1 MSKLGRKPITIPEDV
16 KVTYD
21 NETVKVTGPKGELEY
36 KLRLDCD
43 IEIKDNLLKIIPKR
57 DDKFSKSLFGLTRAK
72 IQNMVIGV
80 KDGFK
85 KVLELI
91 GVGFRA
97 ELAGDKL
104 ILNLGFSHP
113 VEIKVQKDIELKV
126 EKNKIKISGSDKEKV
141 GQIAAKIRAIKPP
154 EPYKGKGIKYAQE
167 IIKKKPG
174 KMVAK
179 TEGEGA

>member
-1 MSKLGRKPITIPEDV
+1 MSKLGRKPILFPEDV
-16 KVTYD
+16 KVTCD
-21 NETVKVTGPKGELEY
+21 NKTVKVSGPRGELEY

-43 IEIKDNLLKIIPKR
+43 IEIKDNLLKVISKR

-72 IQNMVIGV
+72 IQNMVVGT
-80 KDGFK
+80 KDGFE
-85 KVLELI
+85 KVLELV

-97 ELAGDKL
+97 ELVGDKL

-113 VEIKVQKDIELKV
+113 VEIKAQEGIELKV
-126 EKNKIKISGSDKEKV
+126 EKNKIKISGIDKEKV
-141 GQIAAKIRAIKPP
+141 GQMAAKIRATKPP
-154 EPYKGKGIKYAQE
+154 EPYKGKGIKYADE

-179 TEGEGA
+179 IEGE

>member
-16 KVTYD
+16 QVTYD
-21 NETVKVTGPKGELEY
+21 NKTIKVIGSKGELEY

-43 IEIKDNLLKIIPKR
+43 IEIKDNLLKIISKR
-57 DDKFSKSLFGLTRAK
+57 NDKFSKSLFGLTRAK

-80 KDGFK
+80 KDGFE
-85 KVLELI
+85 KVLELV

-104 ILNLGFSHP
+104 ILNVGFSHS
-113 VEIKVQKDIELKV
+113 VEIKTQKDIEFKV

-141 GQIAAKIRAIKPP
+141 GQMAAKIRAIKPP